1 MTPKDS
7 QCVLDVAV
15 VLQFG
20 VLAGSAQTGTYLFTG
35 SETNITLNPG
45 TYDITAYGAK
55 GGSFEPSAANRPG
68 GLGAEMSAEFN
79 FSAPTT
85 LVLLVGGS
93 GGTGVY
99 YGGGGGGGSFIVNGT
114 TALVV
119 AGAGGGGSSSGV
131 GGPGVTT
138 TSGGTFGFGAGTG
151 GSEGSGGGGTTYP
164 GGGGGGGG
172 GLYGNGGNA
181 AGTGS
186 TGGGGGGFSFFS
198 GGGGGS
204 SGTYFGGGGGYAG
217 GYGGGGGGGGG
228 YPGAGGGGG
237 YSGGSGGGGGGGSI
251 IDSSAIMVLAEI
263 SGVASP
269 DDSPNGE
276 IIITAVP
283 GPSTLTYQ
291 VINGELVLNWVQGTL
306 LSAGTVNGTYT
317 PVSGATSPYT
327 NSMTVAQQYFRV
339 LVGADATLKAGPG
352 WTVPN
357 QAHAAN
363 TAMKTLFHAV
373 GQWRGVADR
382 HR

>member
-1 MTPKDS
+1 MTPKNS
-7 QCVLDVAV
+7 LCVLYVAV
-15 VLQFG
+15 GLQFG
-20 VLAGSAQTGTYLFTG
+20 VLAGFAQTGIYLFTG
-35 SETNITLNPG
+35 SETNITLNAG

-55 GGSFEPSAANRPG
+55 GGSFEPSARDTPG
-68 GLGAEMSAEFN
+68 GLGAEMGAEFS

-93 GGTGVY
+93 GGTGFY

-119 AGAGGGGSSSGV
+119 AGGGGGGFGDSSGTYSGV
-131 GGPGVTT
+131 GGPGLTT

-151 GSEGSGGGGTTYP
+151 GSGGSGGGGTTYP

-186 TGGGGGGFSFFS
+186 GGGGFGFFS

-228 YPGAGGGGG
+228 YPGSGGGGG

-283 GPSTLTYQ
+283 GPNTLTYH

-306 LSAGTVNGTYT
+306 LSASTVNGTYT

-352 WTVPN
+352 WTVPM
-357 QAHAAN
+357 QP
-363 TAMKTLFHAV
+363 TP
-373 GQWRGVADR
+373 R
-382 HR
+382 

>member
-1 MTPKDS
+1 
-7 QCVLDVAV
+7 
-15 VLQFG
+15 
-20 VLAGSAQTGTYLFTG
+20 
-35 SETNITLNPG
+35 
-45 TYDITAYGAK
+45 
-55 GGSFEPSAANRPG
+55 
-68 GLGAEMSAEFN
+68 
-79 FSAPTT
+79 
-85 LVLLVGGS
+85 
-93 GGTGVY
+93 
-99 YGGGGGGGSFIVNGT
+99 
-114 TALVV
+114 
-119 AGAGGGGSSSGV
+119 
-131 GGPGVTT
+131 
-138 TSGGTFGFGAGTG
+138 
-151 GSEGSGGGGTTYP
+151 
-164 GGGGGGGG
+164 
-172 GLYGNGGNA
+172 
-181 AGTGS
+181 
-186 TGGGGGGFSFFS
+186 
-198 GGGGGS
+198 
-204 SGTYFGGGGGYAG
+204 
-217 GYGGGGGGGGG
+217 
-228 YPGAGGGGG
+228 
-237 YSGGSGGGGGGGSI
+237 
-251 IDSSAIMVLAEI
+251 MVLAEI

>member
-7 QCVLDVAV
+7 LCVLYVAV

-45 TYDITAYGAK
+45 TYDITAFGAK

-99 YGGGGGGGSFIVNGT
+99 Y
-114 TALVV
+114 
-119 AGAGGGGSSSGV
+119 
-131 GGPGVTT
+131 
-138 TSGGTFGFGAGTG
+138 
-151 GSEGSGGGGTTYP
+151 
-164 GGGGGGGG
+164 
-172 GLYGNGGNA
+172 
-181 AGTGS
+181 
-186 TGGGGGGFSFFS
+186 
-198 GGGGGS
+198 
-204 SGTYFGGGGGYAG
+204 
-217 GYGGGGGGGGG
+217 
-228 YPGAGGGGG
+228 
-237 YSGGSGGGGGGGSI
+237 GGGGGGGSI

-373 GQWRGVADR
+373 GQWRDVADR

>member
-7 QCVLDVAV
+7 QCVLYVAV

-217 GYGGGGGGGGG
+217 GYGGGGGG
-228 YPGAGGGGG
+228 
-237 YSGGSGGGGGGGSI
+237 
-251 IDSSAIMVLAEI
+251 EI